1 MPFTPDRSNSGEI
14 KPFELL
20 QSSFSQAT
28 PIYLPLLIL
37 SSPSLALQIL
47 QVTIPTLKIPLDL
60 INVFFL
66 APFLSGAG
74 IYFVHRYVSTQTSDL
89 GGAFGKALE
98 KLPNLILGFILYLIA
113 VVLGLCLLIVPG
125 IYVAIRLSFVLYGVV
140 VDDLDAMSA
149 LKSSWNLVEGRW
161 LSVFGAQLLVA
172 LCCFLASA
180 TVGFVVGFVVGFILR
195 LVLGSKA
202 VLIMTTLGGWV
213 GLIVGLAV
221 SPFVANYYMKLYLRL
236 KELTE

>member
-1 MPFTPDRSNSGEI
+1 MSLTPDRSNSGEI

-20 QSSFSQAT
+20 QSSFSQT
-28 PIYLPLLIL
+28 TSIYLPLLIL
-37 SSPSLALQIL
+37 SSPSLVLQIL
-47 QVTIPTLKIPLDL
+47 QVAIPILETPLNL
-60 INVFFL
+60 IEVLFL
-66 APFLSGAG
+66 PPFLSGAG
-74 IYFVHRYVSTQTSDL
+74 IYFVYRYVSTQTSDL

-98 KLPNLILGFILYLIA
+98 KLPDLFLGFILYLVA

-125 IYVAIRLSFVLYGVV
+125 IYVSIRLGFVLYGVV

-161 LSVFGAQLLVA
+161 WSVFGAELLVG

-180 TVGFVVGFVVGFILR
+180 AMMSVLGFIVWA
-195 LVLGSKA
+195 VLGSEA
-202 VLIMTTLGGWV
+202 ATLGGWV

-221 SPFVANYYMKLYLRL
+221 SPFVTNYNMKLYLRL
-236 KELTE
+236 KELAE